1 MILGSGSVGED
12 YERQRTFRRA
22 GPQRVL
28 SGAGSSAKIFRAV
41 EQLGASRA
49 LLVTGPTLG
58 RSELRDQVEQ
68 ALGDRG
74 IGSFTDC
81 SQHAPSAAVRALSA
95 AIAETETDV
104 VVALGGSSVS
114 DCVKLALWTLSS
126 QGTHDPLPY
135 VAVPTTLSAGE
146 FTGGAGY
153 VDPRDGTKRT
163 ITDPRLV
170 ASCVILDPR
179 MTVLTPDR
187 LWTSTAMKAVE
198 HAVEALWSR
207 YAHPVVDA
215 QALRALRIL
224 GTNLDASR
232 DVAAGEARAA
242 CQIAAWMSI
251 AGVSTGG
258 LRLSHVIGH
267 QIGAHW
273 EIPHGITSAVLL
285 PTVMRFLAPKTLSE
299 QSRVAAALG
308 VDVAGRAP
316 EQVAVSAARAVE
328 ELAESVD
335 LPTRLGATNAVA
347 DEIDL
352 VARASVSAATAL
364 GLTEDLPQGADDVA
378 AILRQAW

>member
-1 MILGSGSVGED
+1 MILGSASRGED
-12 YERQRTFRRA
+12 YERVRTYRRA

-28 SGAGSSAKIFRAV
+28 SGAGSSAKIVRAI
-41 EQLGASRA
+41 EQLGACRP
-49 LLVTGPTLG
+49 LLATGPTLG
-58 RSELRDQVEQ
+58 RSDLRDQVEQ
-68 ALGDRG
+68 TLGDRG
-74 IGSFTDC
+74 VGTFADC
-81 SQHAPSAAVRALSA
+81 SQHAPSTAVHALSA
-95 AIAETETDV
+95 VITETEADL

-114 DCVKLALWTLSS
+114 DCVKLALWTLSL
-126 QGTHDPLPY
+126 QGAHDPLPY

-153 VDPRDGTKRT
+153 IDPRDGTKRT

-170 ASCVILDPR
+170 ASCVILDPW

-215 QALRALRIL
+215 QAMQALRIL
-224 GTNLDASR
+224 GGNLDASR
-232 DVAAGEARAA
+232 DVDAWEARAA

-267 QIGAHW
+267 QAGARW
-273 EIPHGITSAVLL
+273 GIQHGITSAVLL

-299 QSRVAAALG
+299 QARVAAALG
-308 VDVAGRAP
+308 VDVAGRP
-316 EQVAVSAARAVE
+316 SEQVAVSAARAVE

-335 LPTRLGATNAVA
+335 LPTRLGETDAIA

-352 VARASVSAATAL
+352 VARSSVSAATAL
-364 GLTEDLPQGADDVA
+364 GLT
-378 AILRQAW
+378 